1 MLATLVDAPF
11 DDPDW
16 LFEIKWDGVRAI
28 ATVPKDGSPTVTSRT
43 GKDLLAQFPELEDL
57 RGSLLRLPVIV
68 DGEIVAIDEHGR
80 SSFQRLQQRLNRRSP
95 DPRLVKAVPVMY
107 AIFDLLYRDGKDLRP
122 LPLLERKALLEKALR
137 KNARHLMLSKHILG
151 KGKELYGFAKQRGLE
166 GIVGKRTDSPYLERR
181 TRLWVKIKTHLE
193 QEAVIG
199 GWTEPRGSREFF
211 GALLL
216 GLYEPDGLLHYVGHV
231 GTGFNHELLQQVM
244 RNVAPLES
252 KKCPFVE
259 RPKSN
264 APAHWVKPKLVAEV
278 KFAEWTKEGIMR
290 VPVFLGVRPDKN
302 PRECVREIPAPAQAG
317 KRGKAR

>member
-28 ATVPKDGSPTVTSRT
+28 ATVAKDGSPTVISRT

-68 DGEIVAIDEHGR
+68 DGEIVAIDENGR
-80 SSFQRLQQRLNRRSP
+80 SSFQLLQQRLNRRSP
-95 DPRLVKAVPVMY
+95 DARLMKAVPIMY

-137 KNARHLMLSKHILG
+137 KNPRHLMLSKHILE

-166 GIVGKRTDSPYLERR
+166 GIVGKRNDSPYLERR

-193 QEAVIG
+193 QEAVIV
-199 GWTEPRGSREFF
+199 GWTEPRGSREYF

-216 GLYEPDGLLHYVGHV
+216 GLYEPDGLLHNVGHV
-231 GTGFNHELLQQVM
+231 GTGFNHELLQDVM
-244 RNVAPLES
+244 HKLAPLET
-252 KKCPFVE
+252 KQCPFVE

-264 APAHWVKPKLVAEV
+264 APVHWVKPKLVAEV

-290 VPVFLGVRPDKN
+290 VPVFLGLRPDKN
-302 PRECVREIPAPAQAG
+302 PRECVREIPAKAHAV
-317 KRGKAR
+317 KRGRAR